1 LPRIDDYLA
10 SRALAVAHLQ
20 QEDPK
25 NVANHSRAVHEVR
38 QGVAGLILPYF
49 GRPHWISWSAVA
61 VTYLEG
67 EGEVPIQEQILMLHY
82 LENTKGDPLTG
93 QSIDF
98 RQVPSGQFYHAAFVG
113 RTKAP
118 LLKMF
123 GHDLE
128 LYRRVAQQLGG
139 ELVPLG
145 DIAATYLA
153 LPLVPI
159 THVIWKG
166 DAEFDPE
173 CNILF
178 DQSIA
183 SHLPTEDI
191 AAISGMSVYRLMGL
205 AYKLKAS

>member
-20 QEDPK
+20 PEDPK
-25 NVANHSRAVHEVR
+25 IVAARSRAVYEVH
-38 QGVAGLILPYF
+38 QDVEGLILPFF
-49 GRPHWISWSAVA
+49 GRPHWISWPEVA
-61 VTYLEG
+61 VNYLEG

-82 LENTKGDPLTG
+82 LENTRGEPLTG
-93 QSIDF
+93 QTIDF
-98 RQVPSGQFYHAAFVG
+98 RQVPAGQFYHAAFVG

-118 LLKMF
+118 LLKIF

-128 LYRRVAQQLGG
+128 LYRRVAQQMGG

-159 THVIWKG
+159 IHVIWKG
-166 DAEFDPE
+166 DAEFNPE

-183 SHLPTEDI
+183 NHLPTEDI
-191 AAISGMSVYRLMGL
+191 AAISGLSVYRLMGL
-205 AYKLKAS
+205 AHKLKAS

>member
-1 LPRIDDYLA
+1 MPRIDDYMA

-25 NVANHSRAVHEVR
+25 IVADRSRAVYEVL
-38 QGVAGLILPYF
+38 QDQEGLILPYF
-49 GRPHWISWSAVA
+49 GRPYWISWPAVA
-61 VTYLEG
+61 VNYLAG

-93 QSIDF
+93 QTIDF

-113 RTKAP
+113 RAKTP

-128 LYRRVAQQLGG
+128 LYRQVAQQLGG

-145 DIAATYLA
+145 DLAATYLA

-178 DQSIA
+178 DQSIV

-205 AYKLKAS
+205 AHKLKAS

>member
-1 LPRIDDYLA
+1 LPRLDDYLA
-10 SRALAVAHLQ
+10 SRALAVEHLQ
-20 QEDPK
+20 REDPK
-25 NVANHSRAVHEVR
+25 TVANRSRAVSEVR
-38 QGVAGLILPYF
+38 QGAPGLILPYF
-49 GRPHWISWSAVA
+49 GRPHWISWPEVA

-82 LENTKGDPLTG
+82 LETTKGSPLTG

-98 RQVPSGQFYHAAFVG
+98 RQVPSGQFYHAAFVS
-113 RTKAP
+113 RAKTP

-123 GHDLE
+123 GHDLD
-128 LYRRVAQQLGG
+128 LYHRVAQQLGG
-139 ELVPLG
+139 ELAPMG

-178 DQSIA
+178 DQSI
-183 SHLPTEDI
+183 STHLPTEDI
-191 AAISGMSVYRLMGL
+191 AALSGMSVYRLMGL
-205 AYKLKAS
+205 AHKLKAS

>member
-10 SRALAVAHLQ
+10 SRALAVEHLQ
-20 QEDPK
+20 QQDPK
-25 NVANHSRAVHEVR
+25 IVANRSRAVYEIR
-38 QGVAGLILPYF
+38 QGAEGLILPYF
-49 GRPHWISWSAVA
+49 RRPHWISWPA
-61 VTYLEG
+61 VTVSYLEG

-98 RQVPSGQFYHAAFVG
+98 RQVPAGQFYHAAFVG
-113 RTKAP
+113 RAKAP
-118 LLKMF
+118 LLKVF

-128 LYRRVAQQLGG
+128 LYRQVAQQLGG

-145 DIAATYLA
+145 DIAAAFQA

-159 THVIWKG
+159 THVIWQG

-178 DQSIA
+178 DGSIA
-183 SHLPTEDI
+183 GHLPTEDI

>member
-1 LPRIDDYLA
+1 MPRIDDYLA

-38 QGVAGLILPYF
+38 QGVAGLILTYF
-49 GRPHWISWSAVA
+49 GRPHWISWPAVA
-61 VTYLEG
+61 VSYLAG

-113 RTKAP
+113 RAKAP

-183 SHLPTEDI
+183 NHLPTEDI

-205 AYKLKAS
+205 AFKLKAS

>member
-1 LPRIDDYLA
+1 MPRIDDYLA

-25 NVANHSRAVHEVR
+25 ILADRSRAVYEVR
-38 QGVAGLILPYF
+38 QDVAGLVLPYF
-49 GRPHWISWSAVA
+49 GRPHWISWPAVA
-61 VTYLEG
+61 VTCLEG

-98 RQVPSGQFYHAAFVG
+98 RQVPSGQFYHSAFVG
-113 RTKAP
+113 RAKVP
-118 LLKMF
+118 LLKVF
-123 GHDLE
+123 GRELA
-128 LYRRVAQQLGG
+128 LYRQVAQQLGG
-139 ELVPLG
+139 ELAPMG

-159 THVIWKG
+159 THVIWQG
-166 DAEFDPE
+166 DDEFEPE

-183 SHLPTEDI
+183 RHLPTEDI

-205 AYKLKAS
+205 AYKLKGF